1 MYLIWKVCCEQ
12 KYCNATYKYFCR
24 INQFNQKEKI
34 MKTAYLAS
42 ILIALIVAQ
51 IIPLASEEFGS
62 GAARTITRAKNNVDV
77 ESKTQQVFEISLLP

>member
-1 MYLIWKVCCEQ
+1 
-12 KYCNATYKYFCR
+12 
-24 INQFNQKEKI
+24 

>member
-1 MYLIWKVCCEQ
+1 
-12 KYCNATYKYFCR
+12 
-24 INQFNQKEKI
+24 

-62 GAARTITRAKNNVDV
+62 GFYDEADNLSIELFKLNK
-77 ESKTQQVFEISLLP
+77 S